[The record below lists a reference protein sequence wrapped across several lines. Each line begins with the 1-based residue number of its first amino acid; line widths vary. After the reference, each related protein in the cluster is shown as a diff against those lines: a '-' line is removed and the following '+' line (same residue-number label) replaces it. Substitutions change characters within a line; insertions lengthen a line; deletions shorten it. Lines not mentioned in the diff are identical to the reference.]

1 MYLHTAAT
9 PPSTS
14 LIETLN
20 DLDNNLIKDTF
31 FKWMLLDR
39 SSCAEDWLFQDQEHE
54 NVTALSVFNYVLT
67 IWRK

>member
-1 MYLHTAAT
+1 MYLHAAAT

-39 SSCAEDWLFQDQEHE
+39 SSCRGLAVPGSGTRRL
-54 NVTALSVFNYVLT
+54 
-67 IWRK
+67 